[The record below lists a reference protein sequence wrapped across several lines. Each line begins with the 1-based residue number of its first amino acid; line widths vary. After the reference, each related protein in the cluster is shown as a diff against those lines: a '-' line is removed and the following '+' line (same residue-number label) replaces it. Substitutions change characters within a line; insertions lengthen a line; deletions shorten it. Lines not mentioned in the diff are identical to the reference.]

1 MDFKVEHESV
11 IHQKLF
17 QSETQKLHVFGR
29 KGQGQGSLGDKL
41 QKSEEQNPLTHTE
54 LHMLEVEAHM
64 NI

>member
-1 MDFKVEHESV
+1 MEHESV

-29 KGQGQGSLGDKL
+29 KGSLGDKL